1 MPPVRCVSVPE
12 LANPISHY
20 SHATTANGFLFI
32 SGLLAVDADMQLV
45 GRDAAAQAAHIFAT
59 MSLIL
64 AAENITFEHVTK
76 LTLFLTN
83 IADRH
88 AVNNARQKTF
98 GAHRPAS
105 TLVEVSRLIIPGT
118 LVEIEAIAVLP

>member
-1 MPPVRCVSVPE
+1 MPVRCIAVPE
-12 LANPISHY
+12 LADPVSHY
-20 SHATTANGFLFI
+20 SHAIAANGFLFI

-45 GRDAAAQAAHIFAT
+45 GTDAGTQTDHIFAT
-59 MSLIL
+59 MRQIL
-64 AAENITFEHVTK
+64 ATQHASLDHVTK
-76 LTLFLTN
+76 LTLFLTD
-83 IADRH
+83 IADRQ
-88 AVNNARQKTF
+88 AVNIARQKAF